1 MKAIQIIEHDSG
13 QKVRWRS
20 HSALDEPQCKEVQLR
35 VLSAGINRADLM
47 QIAGKYPPP
56 KGASEIPGLEVCGVI
71 ERVGAEV
78 ADWEPGQRVSALLA
92 GGGFAEKVN
101 VSASQLLPVPENWSN
116 ETAAGWLE
124 TFATAY
130 LNVFQLANLQ
140 PGERVLAHAGASGV
154 GSSLIQL
161 CRESGN
167 ELVAIVGSEEKSKFC
182 LELGAKTVINRYQQD
197 IVEAVKALGEVDVIL
212 NPVAGESIAKDQ
224 QYLAQDGRII
234 LIGLM
239 GGRSGEVDFGRM
251 LMKRQNLIGST
262 LRALSSTQKGRI
274 LSDLWRDFGGKFK
287 NNRIKPIIDKVFAAD
302 DIQQA
307 LDYVAANKTQGK
319 VVVKLAEK

>member
-1 MKAIQIIEHDSG
+1 MKAIAISE
-13 QKVRWRS
+13 QKVHWNN
-20 HSALDEPQCKEVQLR
+20 HPELDEPQANEVQLR
-35 VLSAGINRADLM
+35 VLSAGLNRADLM

-56 KGASEIPGLEVCGVI
+56 KGASTIPGLEVCGVI
-71 ERVGAEV
+71 EKVGSEV
-78 ADWEPGQRVSALLA
+78 NGWQTGQRVSALLA
-92 GGGFAEKVN
+92 GGGFAEQVN
-101 VSASQLLPVPENWSN
+101 VSAEQILEVPENWSN
-116 ETAAGWLE
+116 AEAAGWLE

-130 LNVFQLANLQ
+130 LNVYQLADLK

-167 ELVAIVGSEEKSKFC
+167 ELIAIVGSGEKAEFC
-182 LELGAKTVINRYQQD
+182 LKLGAKHAINRHKQN
-197 IVEAVKALGEVDVIL
+197 IVEEVKALGEVDVIL

-239 GGRSGEVDFGRM
+239 AGLTGEVDFGRM
-251 LMKRQNLIGST
+251 LMKRQKLIGST
-262 LRALSSTQKGRI
+262 LRALSPERKGQI
-274 LSDLWRDFGGKFK
+274 LQGLWRDFGDKFK
-287 NNRIKPIIDKVFAAD
+287 NSTIKPIIDEVFAAD

-307 LDYVAANKTQGK
+307 LDYVADNKTQGK
-319 VVVKLAEK
+319 VVITLSEE

>member
-1 MKAIQIIEHDSG
+1 MKAIQISE
-13 QKVRWRS
+13 QKVIWKDGINLS
-20 HSALDEPQCKEVQLR
+20 EPDADEVQLR

-56 KGASEIPGLEVCGVI
+56 KGASDTPGLEVCGVI
-71 ERVGAEV
+71 EQVGSQV
-78 ADWEPGQRVSALLA
+78 SDWKTGQRVSALLA
-92 GGGFAEKVN
+92 GGGFAERVN
-101 VSASQLLPVPENWSN
+101 VSEKQLLEVPEDWRN

-130 LNVFQLANLQ
+130 LNVFQLADLKS
-140 PGERVLAHAGASGV
+140 GERVLAHAGASGV

-167 ELVAIVGSEEKSKFC
+167 EVIAVVGSDDKSRFC
-182 LELGAKTVINRYQQD
+182 LELGAKNVVNRYQQD
-197 IVEAVKALGEVDVIL
+197 IVKEIKALGEVDVIL

-239 GGRSGEVDFGRM
+239 GGRNGEVDFGRM
-251 LMKRQNLIGST
+251 LMKRQKLMGST
-262 LRALSSTQKGRI
+262 LRALGPEQKGRI
-274 LSDLWRDFGGKFK
+274 LSGLWRDFGDKFK
-287 NNRIKPIIDKVFAAD
+287 SNQIKPIIDQVFTVEK
-302 DIQQA
+302 IQQA
-307 LDYVAANKTQGK
+307 LDYIAANKTQGK
-319 VVVKLAEK
+319 VVINVSEK

>member
-1 MKAIQIIEHDSG
+1 MKAIQISGQNSG
-13 QKVRWRS
+13 QKVLWEK
-20 HSALDEPQCKEVQLR
+20 HPQLGKPEPGEVQLR
-35 VLSAGINRADLM
+35 VLSAGLNRADLM

-56 KGASEIPGLEVCGVI
+56 KGASDIPGLEVCGVI
-71 ERVGAEV
+71 EQVGSNIT
-78 ADWEPGQRVSALLA
+78 DWQPGQRVSALLA
-92 GGGFAEKVN
+92 GGGFAERVN
-101 VSASQLLPVPENWSN
+101 VSAQQILQVPQDWNN

-130 LNVFQLANLQ
+130 LNVFQLANLG
-140 PGERVLAHAGASGV
+140 PGEKVLAHAGASGV

-167 ELVAIVGSEEKSKFC
+167 EITAVVGSEEKSQFC
-182 LELGAKTVINRYQQD
+182 LGLGAKNVINRYQQN
-197 IVEAVKALGEVDVIL
+197 IVDEVKALGDVDIIL
-212 NPVAGESIAKDQ
+212 NPVGGDSIAKDQ

-239 GGRSGEVDFGRM
+239 GGRTGEVDFGRM
-251 LMKRQNLIGST
+251 LMKRQKLIGST
-262 LRALSSTQKGRI
+262 LRALAPEQKGRI
-274 LSDLWRDFGGKFK
+274 LAGLWDDFGDKFK
-287 NNRIKPIIDKVFAAD
+287 SSKIKPIIDQVFAAE

-319 VVVKLAEK
+319 VVIKVSEK